1 MLVGRFCLVGEVLEE
16 EDLVA
21 VVGLVVFV
29 VVVVVVV
36 GLVSSTGCG
45 SGASSGCWTADSL
58 DFFCAATASSTSIGM
73 GSL

>member
-1 MLVGRFCLVGEVLEE
+1 MGEFLEE

-21 VVGLVVFV
+21 VVGLVV

-36 GLVSSTGCG
+36 GLVSSMGGG
-45 SGASSGCWTADSL
+45 SGARGTGCLTDSM
-58 DFFCAATASSTSIGM
+58 DFFCDATASSISIGM